1 MVPGEATSGGRDHL
15 RNRGLLSGGGWNLDG
30 AIVKVTDWL
39 EALTVAVFFILV
51 IVPSRFHQHFSVS
64 MIQLA
69 GSLPTFK
76 KSLAGRQKKVTVTFD
91 RSPLPDKAI

>member
-1 MVPGEATSGGRDHL
+1 MVLGEARSGGRDHL

-39 EALTVAVFFILV
+39 DALTVAVFFILV
-51 IVPSRFHQHFSVS
+51 IVPSRFHQHFSVHL
-64 MIQLA
+64 IQLT